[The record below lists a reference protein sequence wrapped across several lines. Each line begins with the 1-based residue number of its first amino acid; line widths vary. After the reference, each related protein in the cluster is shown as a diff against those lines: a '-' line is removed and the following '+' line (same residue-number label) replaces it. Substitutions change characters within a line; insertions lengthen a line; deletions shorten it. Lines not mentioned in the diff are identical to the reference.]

1 MRLSNLVTPENCTSF
16 LFLTWRQAQLP
27 LLLQA
32 SPHPVCFPQSGSEQA
47 KVQAGLSNPQ
57 ILPEN
62 PVWHEAS
69 RLAGAKCSKVNFTG

>member
-1 MRLSNLVTPENCTSF
+1 MTLSNSVTPENCTSF

-47 KVQAGLSNPQ
+47 EVQEGPSNAQ
-57 ILPEN
+57 ILPQD

-69 RLAGAKCSKVNFTG
+69 RLAGAKRSKVNFMG